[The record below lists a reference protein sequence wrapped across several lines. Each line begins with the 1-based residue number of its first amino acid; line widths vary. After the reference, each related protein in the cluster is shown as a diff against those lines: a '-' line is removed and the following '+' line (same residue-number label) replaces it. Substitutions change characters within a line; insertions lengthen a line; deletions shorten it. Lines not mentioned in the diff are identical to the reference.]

1 MLSGDFFVNAVC
13 LRIITPAYNLFVAQK
28 ALVLSEPY
36 KTLRLRTVLFRLLG
50 LPALI
55 VRHARRLLLKLPRG
69 HPRRAEFQAL
79 C

>member
-1 MLSGDFFVNAVC
+1 
-13 LRIITPAYNLFVAQK
+13 LRIITLAYNLFVALK
-28 ALVLSEPY
+28 TLTLPEPY
-36 KTLRLRTVLFRLLG
+36 KALRLKTILFRLLG

-69 HPRRAEFQAL
+69 HPQLAQFQAL